1 MRGYHARQ
9 PVFVRANNAGRCA
22 TGPGTAT
29 GNAPRPRH
37 RHITGHAGANRPDK
51 PRGITPEP
59 RILPPNGPV
68 ISDLSETRFRA
79 DMLRQAL
86 AQEVVI
92 DRAVTP
98 LPQPGLLPA
107 EMRPAQADPA
117 DNSYRANVRA
127 LAPDRQV

>member
-1 MRGYHARQ
+1 MLGSLFSSMQTKPVGAQ
-9 PVFVRANNAGRCA
+9 PALAPQPGTHPV
-22 TGPGTAT
+22 PGTAT
-29 GNAPRPRH
+29 SPDTRGQ
-37 RHITGHAGANRPDK
+37 TGPDK

-68 ISDLSETRFRA
+68 ISDLGETRFRA

-92 DRAVTP
+92 DRAVAP
-98 LPQPGLLPA
+98 LPQPGLLPP
-107 EMRPAQADPA
+107 EMRPVQADPA

-127 LAPDRQV
+127 LTPDSRV

>member
-1 MRGYHARQ
+1 MLGSLFSSAQTTPVGAQ
-9 PVFVRANNAGRCA
+9 PALAPHPGTHPV
-22 TGPGTAT
+22 PGTAT
-29 GNAPRPRH
+29 SPDTRGQ
-37 RHITGHAGANRPDK
+37 TGPDK

-68 ISDLSETRFRA
+68 ISDLSEARFRA

-92 DRAVTP
+92 GMPTAP

-107 EMRPAQADPA
+107 DMRPTQADPA
-117 DNSYRANVRA
+117 DNSYRATVRA
-127 LAPDRQV
+127 LAPDSRV